1 MRVKKYTVHSLPEA
15 LKQIKHDLGEDAFI
29 VNTKKLRTGGLLG
42 LFRKPKIEVL
52 AAVGRGPKTPEMLKM
67 GMNQVVQHS
76 PPSTA
81 SYQDLVNEIQQLKTS
96 MLNMMTGSADNLPPP
111 VQKIH
116 RKLTDQGVAEEV
128 RSQLLAKL
136 LNRLES
142 LPNPPGEETVFQWA
156 YEELH
161 HYVQQLP
168 LYDNDQLP
176 AMICFVGPTGVGK
189 TTTIAK
195 LAADFSL
202 NRHLKV
208 GFMTADTYRMA
219 AVEQLRSYASILKIP
234 MEVVYS
240 ADEWLEAYHRLSH
253 CDIILMDTAG
263 RNYLDE
269 QYIADLQTL
278 FPAERPLQIHLVLSV
293 TAKYEDLRHIVQN
306 FKAIDVD
313 CLTLT
318 KIDET
323 NSYGTVLNLLHE
335 FSIPLMFL
343 TNGQDVPDD
352 LLTATP
358 ESIARLIWGDS
369 FDERS
374 G

>member
-1 MRVKKYTVHSLPEA
+1 
-15 LKQIKHDLGEDAFI
+15 
-29 VNTKKLRTGGLLG
+29 
-42 LFRKPKIEVL
+42 
-52 AAVGRGPKTPEMLKM
+52 
-67 GMNQVVQHS
+67 
-76 PPSTA
+76 
-81 SYQDLVNEIQQLKTS
+81 
-96 MLNMMTGSADNLPPP
+96 
-111 VQKIH
+111 
-116 RKLTDQGVAEEV
+116 
-128 RSQLLAKL
+128 
-136 LNRLES
+136 
-142 LPNPPGEETVFQWA
+142 
-156 YEELH
+156 
-161 HYVQQLP
+161 
-168 LYDNDQLP
+168 
-176 AMICFVGPTGVGK
+176 
-189 TTTIAK
+189 
-195 LAADFSL
+195 

-278 FPAERPLQIHLVLSV
+278 FPEERPLQIHLVLSV